1 MNPAA
6 GPMPA
11 VDGPVLPV
19 VPQPLGGLFTVPSQ
33 EAVNQIFAGPY
44 PAQGQQPQPA
54 PAPVAAPADA
64 PSPTGGN

>member
-1 MNPAA
+1 
-6 GPMPA
+6 MPA

-44 PAQGQQPQPA
+44 PAQGEQSQP
-54 PAPVAAPADA
+54 APADA
-64 PSPTGGN
+64 PSPSGGN